1 MSRSLSCG
9 PNPLNPIHM
18 KPLERRAELCNLLAL
33 GLLRLRM
40 KYATEVSAKHG
51 EIPLHNPADQSAHAP
66 PTQRRTA

>member
-1 MSRSLSCG
+1 MHRNAASG
-9 PNPLNPIHM
+9 PNPLHPRHM
-18 KPLERRAELCNLLAL
+18 TPLERRTELCGLLAL
-33 GLLRLRM
+33 GLVRLRM